1 MMTLAE
7 FLAEWQ
13 NDSPCLT
20 VHTSGSTGN
29 PKLLLVEKERM
40 RQSAL
45 MTLSFLGLEKEDT
58 ALLCMPLDYI
68 AGKMMV
74 VRSVVG
80 QLRLISVPPSG
91 HPMADSAVR
100 DVSIAFAAMVPLQVY
115 NSMQVPEE
123 CERLKR
129 ITHLIIGGGAVDPD
143 LEKCL
148 HDFPNAVWSTY
159 GMTET
164 LSHIAMRRINGEHA
178 SSWYE
183 PLPGVKVSQDADGCL
198 VIHAPR
204 VCEQTLKTNDIVEL
218 HADGQHFKIL
228 GRKDNVICCGGIK
241 IQAEQVEELLKPH
254 FSVPFYIAKM
264 KDAKFGEIPVMVTE
278 SEDKTIVEDILRH
291 VLPKYWIPRKIITV
305 RKLPVTETG
314 KPKRSVI
321 PLNDG

>member
-1 MMTLAE
+1 MTLAE

-91 HPMADSAVR
+91 HPMADPAVR
-100 DVSIAFAAMVPLQVY
+100 DVSVAFAAMVPLQVY

-123 CERLKR
+123 
-129 ITHLIIGGGAVDPD
+129 
-143 LEKCL
+143 
-148 HDFPNAVWSTY
+148 
-159 GMTET
+159 
-164 LSHIAMRRINGEHA
+164 
-178 SSWYE
+178 
-183 PLPGVKVSQDADGCL
+183 
-198 VIHAPR
+198 
-204 VCEQTLKTNDIVEL
+204 
-218 HADGQHFKIL
+218 
-228 GRKDNVICCGGIK
+228 
-241 IQAEQVEELLKPH
+241 
-254 FSVPFYIAKM
+254 
-264 KDAKFGEIPVMVTE
+264 
-278 SEDKTIVEDILRH
+278 
-291 VLPKYWIPRKIITV
+291 
-305 RKLPVTETG
+305 
-314 KPKRSVI
+314 
-321 PLNDG
+321 